1 MDMLNPDSLT
11 LEQEF
16 TIVAFD
22 MQVDGMSEEQAKALL
37 KAMHRAYLAAHHMC
51 LELMKRSL

>member
-1 MDMLNPDSLT
+1 MDMLNPEALT

-16 TIVAFD
+16 TIVSFD
-22 MQVDGMSEEQAKALL
+22 MQVDRMSEEQAKILL

-51 LELMKRSL
+51 LELMKQNL

>member
-1 MDMLNPDSLT
+1 MLNPDSLT

-22 MQVDGMSEEQAKALL
+22 MQVDAMSEEQAKVLL
-37 KAMHRAYLAAHHMC
+37 KAMHRAYLAAHYMC
-51 LELMKRSL
+51 LELMKQNL

>member
-1 MDMLNPDSLT
+1 MYTLDPNSLT

-16 TIVAFD
+16 RIVVFD
-22 MQVDGMSEEQAKALL
+22 LQVDQMSEEQAKILL
-37 KAMHRAYLAAHHMC
+37 KTMHRAYLAAHYMC

>member
-1 MDMLNPDSLT
+1 MYMLNPDSLT

-22 MQVDGMSEEQAKALL
+22 MQVDGMSEEQAKVLL
-37 KAMHRAYLAAHHMC
+37 KTMHRAYLAAHHMC

>member
-1 MDMLNPDSLT
+1 MLNPDSLT

-22 MQVDGMSEEQAKALL
+22 MQVDGMSEEQAKVLL
-37 KAMHRAYLAAHHMC
+37 KTMHRAYLAAHYMC
-51 LELMKRSL
+51 LELMKKSL

>member
-1 MDMLNPDSLT
+1 MLNPDSLT

-22 MQVDGMSEEQAKALL
+22 MQVDGMSEEQAKVLL
-37 KAMHRAYLAAHHMC
+37 KTMHRAYLAAHHMC

>member
-1 MDMLNPDSLT
+1 MDMLNPEALT

-22 MQVDGMSEEQAKALL
+22 MQVDGMSEEQAKVLL
-37 KAMHRAYLAAHHMC
+37 KAMHRAYLAAHYMC
-51 LELMKRSL
+51 LELMKKSL

>member
-22 MQVDGMSEEQAKALL
+22 MQVDDMSEEQAKVLL
-37 KAMHRAYLAAHHMC
+37 KAMHRAYLAAHHMW
-51 LELMKRSL
+51 LEFMKRSL